1 MDSFFIILI
10 LSINLVYKSSMYN
23 IYANQPQYTLIL
35 QDYDYNARPLQPLN
49 NRLVQLNYYGVG
61 P

>member
-1 MDSFFIILI
+1 
-10 LSINLVYKSSMYN
+10 MYN